1 MTTEICSVTE
11 IEASAEA
18 VWHVL
23 TDLEA
28 FAVWNPF
35 IASAEGSTEVGDTV
49 RVRVRSSLRVPLG
62 FEARIVTCKQ
72 GRELRWRGHVLTEW
86 LACGDHTFTIEPLEG
101 GRVRFEQ
108 RETFSGLLPWLA
120 RRLLA
125 RETQHGFDAMNE
137 ALADRVRL
145 EDE

>member
-1 MTTEICSVTE
+1 MTTEIRSTTE
-11 IEASAEA
+11 IEAPAET
-18 VWHVL
+18 VWRVL

-35 IASAEGSTEVGDTV
+35 IRRAEGSTEVGDTV
-49 RVRVRSSLRVPLG
+49 HVRVRSSLRVPLG
-62 FEARIVTCKQ
+62 FEARILERRE
-72 GRELRWRGHVLTEW
+72 GRELRWRGHVLAPW
-86 LACGDHTFTIEPLEG
+86 LACGEHTFTIEPLED

-125 RETQHGFDAMNE
+125 REAQRGFDAMNE
-137 ALADRVRL
+137 ALADRAQL
-145 EDE
+145 EGP